1 MGWYHTI
8 RCIAGSSAPQLCDDP
23 DGWDEAAAER
33 VKREG
38 LHVYT
43 ELIHFVV
50 QQKLT
55 PHCKT
60 TLPQL
65 KKKNKFSIGS
75 AITQPSFLAGINT
88 TQAGDKMSPTI
99 KPGILIFKPHFD

>member
-8 RCIAGSSAPQLCDDP
+8 HCIAGSSAPQLCDDP
-23 DGWDEAAAER
+23 DGWDEAAVER

-38 LHVYT
+38 LHVYI

-55 PHCKT
+55 
-60 TLPQL
+60 
-65 KKKNKFSIGS
+65 
-75 AITQPSFLAGINT
+75 
-88 TQAGDKMSPTI
+88 
-99 KPGILIFKPHFD
+99 